1 VLLLPRVFFT
11 LAGAGDVSL
20 ITPLSNDLYGIGFGP
35 DLLLLLLHHFVRPRG
50 RRGGGGGGGGGRKG
64 EEEKRRKVNKVC
76 KLCGI
81 AFIGQTMQQQFQRP
95 LRSLLV
101 ISLVYGEA
109 SAVRGAGAVAGAGVC
124 AAAPSSCG
132 VAC

>member
-1 VLLLPRVFFT
+1 
-11 LAGAGDVSL
+11 
-20 ITPLSNDLYGIGFGP
+20 
-35 DLLLLLLHHFVRPRG
+35 
-50 RRGGGGGGGGGRKG
+50 
-64 EEEKRRKVNKVC
+64 
-76 KLCGI
+76 
-81 AFIGQTMQQQFQRP
+81 MQQQFQRP

-109 SAVRGAGAVAGAGVC
+109 GAVRGAATAGAVAGAAVC

>member
-1 VLLLPRVFFT
+1 
-11 LAGAGDVSL
+11 
-20 ITPLSNDLYGIGFGP
+20 
-35 DLLLLLLHHFVRPRG
+35 
-50 RRGGGGGGGGGRKG
+50 
-64 EEEKRRKVNKVC
+64 
-76 KLCGI
+76 
-81 AFIGQTMQQQFQRP
+81 MQQQFQRP

-109 SAVRGAGAVAGAGVC
+109 GAVRGAATAGAAVC